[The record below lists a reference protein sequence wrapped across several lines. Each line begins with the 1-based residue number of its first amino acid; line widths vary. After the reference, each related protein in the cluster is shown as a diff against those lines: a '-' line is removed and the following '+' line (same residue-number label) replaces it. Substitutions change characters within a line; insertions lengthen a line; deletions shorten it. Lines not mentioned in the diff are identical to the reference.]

1 MQYLGGKSKISKEIA
16 TLIDN
21 ILTNLGGG
29 GYMRYLGGKSR
40 ISTQLSNVVN
50 TTFGERG
57 ERVFVSLFCGS
68 CAIESKVNADVK
80 ILNDKHPYLIAMWKA
95 LQDGWIP
102 PEEISKEQYKYI
114 KEHKDED
121 MALSGFV
128 GFGCSFGGKWF
139 GGLAANKRGDNYCR
153 RANKSVLKD
162 MGGLQNATFLCLD
175 YKDVEIPQ
183 GAIVYAD
190 PPYDNTTGYSLGDF
204 DSNEFWGYVRKLSE
218 TNIVLVSEE
227 KAPDDFVSIWHKE
240 QKRMIDNVNKNI
252 FTRTENLFV
261 HNKYKNII

>member
-16 TLIDN
+16 ALIDN
-21 ILTNLGGG
+21 ILINLGG

-50 TTFGERG
+50 TTFGESG

-80 ILNDKHPYLIAMWKA
+80 ILNDKHPYLIAMWRA

-102 PEEISKEQYKYI
+102 PDEISKEQYKYI
-114 KEHKDED
+114 KEHKDEN

-139 GGLAANKRGDNYCR
+139 GGLASNKRGDNYCR

-190 PPYDNTTGYSLGDF
+190 PPYDNTTGYSLGNF
-204 DSNEFWGYVRKLSE
+204 DSNEFWDYARKLSE
-218 TNIVLVSEE
+218 TNIILISEE

>member
-21 ILTNLGGG
+21 NLTN
-29 GYMRYLGGKSR
+29 
-40 ISTQLSNVVN
+40 
-50 TTFGERG
+50 EREN

-80 ILNDKHPYLIAMWKA
+80 ILNDKHPYLIAMWRA
-95 LQDGWIP
+95 LQDGWNP

-139 GGLAANKRGDNYCR
+139 GGLASK
-153 RANKSVLKD
+153 
-162 MGGLQNATFLCLD
+162 
-175 YKDVEIPQ
+175 
-183 GAIVYAD
+183 
-190 PPYDNTTGYSLGDF
+190 
-204 DSNEFWGYVRKLSE
+204 
-218 TNIVLVSEE
+218 
-227 KAPDDFVSIWHKE
+227 
-240 QKRMIDNVNKNI
+240 
-252 FTRTENLFV
+252 
-261 HNKYKNII
+261 

>member
-1 MQYLGGKSKISKEIA
+1 
-16 TLIDN
+16 
-21 ILTNLGGG
+21 
-29 GYMRYLGGKSR
+29 MRYLGGKSR

-50 TTFGERG
+50 TTFGERK
-57 ERVFVSLFCGS
+57 ERIFVSLFCGS

-95 LQDGWIP
+95 LQNGWIP
-102 PEEISKEQYKYI
+102 PDEISKEQYKYI

-139 GGLAANKRGDNYCR
+139 GGLASNKRGDNYCR

-162 MGGLQNATFLCLD
+162 MDGLQNATFLCLD

-190 PPYDNTTGYSLGDF
+190 PPYDKTTGYSLGDF
-204 DSNEFWGYVRKLSE
+204 DSNEFWDYARKLSE
-218 TNIVLVSEE
+218 TNIVLISEE

>member
-1 MQYLGGKSKISKEIA
+1 
-16 TLIDN
+16 
-21 ILTNLGGG
+21 
-29 GYMRYLGGKSR
+29 MRYLGGKSR

-50 TTFGERG
+50 TTFERAR

-80 ILNDKHPYLIAMWKA
+80 ILNDKHPYLIAMWRA

-153 RANKSVLKD
+153 WANKSLLRNIVGLKD
-162 MGGLQNATFLCLD
+162 ATFLCLD

-190 PPYDNTTGYSLGDF
+190 PPYDNTTGYSLGNF
-204 DSNEFWGYVRKLSE
+204 NSNEFWDYARKLSE
-218 TNIVLVSEE
+218 TNIVLISEE

-240 QKRMIDNVNKNI
+240 QKRMIDNINKNI
-252 FTRTENLFV
+252 FTRTENLFI
-261 HNKYKNII
+261 HNKYKNIL

>member
-1 MQYLGGKSKISKEIA
+1 
-16 TLIDN
+16 
-21 ILTNLGGG
+21 
-29 GYMRYLGGKSR
+29 MRYLGGKSR

-95 LQDGWIP
+95 LQNGWIP
-102 PEEISKEQYKYI
+102 PDEISKEQYKYI

-139 GGLAANKRGDNYCR
+139 GGLASNKRGDNYCR

-162 MGGLQNATFLCLD
+162 IDGLRNATFLCLD
-175 YKDVEIPQ
+175 YKV
-183 GAIVYAD
+183 
-190 PPYDNTTGYSLGDF
+190 
-204 DSNEFWGYVRKLSE
+204 K
-218 TNIVLVSEE
+218 
-227 KAPDDFVSIWHKE
+227 
-240 QKRMIDNVNKNI
+240 
-252 FTRTENLFV
+252 
-261 HNKYKNII
+261 